1 MNLKELELLEN
12 EMSEKSFSKSNKG
25 LKFKTFI
32 GSIIGNILSAFFCFV
47 FLQKS
52 VISIDD
58 KMSDYILFPILILLF
73 IIVVGFEFLKR
84 DIFRKIVVSYLNKK
98 NNIGFISFGVIILVI
113 SAWLSIHG
121 ASELANKTD
130 NVKTNT
136 ELTIKAITDSTYKKY
151 ELLNLE
157 KLKDITS
164 LKQELSENKSKLN
177 NLQLELNE
185 IYNEKKY
192 ADATKTQ
199 EKKELIANNAKIEK
213 SLLDIEKL
221 ISTSNKD
228 RDLEVKQL
236 TTNLSAKL
244 NDKISNINKNQ
255 IIFILLTSFI
265 ELLIIFGVAYS
276 TFYDWKSYNEII
288 TSKSFEDFKV
298 AKKIIDLLYHKGK
311 SNILDKLPTQTKI
324 IDSCLSLGITNKL
337 ILENIELF
345 ENLKI
350 IKPMNQQTKILNLS
364 YLDAL
369 KEIENYYKF

>member
-25 LKFKTFI
+25 LKLKTFI
-32 GSIIGNILSAFFCFV
+32 GSIIGNVLSAFFCFV

-52 VISIDD
+52 VITIDD

-73 IIVVGFEFLKR
+73 VIVVGFEFLKR
-84 DIFRKIVVSYLNKK
+84 DVFRKIVVSYLNKK
-98 NNIGFISFGVIILVI
+98 NNIGFISFGIIILVI

-130 NVKTNT
+130 NVKSNT
-136 ELTIKAITDSTYKKY
+136 ELAIKAITDSTHKKY

-164 LKQELSENKSKLN
+164 LKQELSENKANLN
-177 NLQLELNE
+177 NLQLELNKF
-185 IYNEKKY
+185 YNEKKY
-192 ADATKTQ
+192 NDATKTQ
-199 EKKELIANNAKIEK
+199 EKKELIANNTKIEK
-213 SLLDIEKL
+213 SLSDIEKS

-236 TTNLSAKL
+236 TTNLSTKL

-255 IIFILLTSFI
+255 IVFILLTSFI

-276 TFYDWKSYNEII
+276 TYYDWKSYNEII

-311 SNILDKLPTQTKI
+311 SNVLDKLTTQTKI
-324 IDSCLSLGITNKL
+324 IDSCLSLGIINKV

-350 IKPMNQQTKILNLS
+350 IKSMNQQTKILNLTYS
-364 YLDAL
+364 DAI